1 QRMQPDDTEKIL
13 TSIPGISTQMVA
25 DVERQLDEQG
35 WSALVLGPT
44 RGMPYKIYSRTLAH
58 GHESFREFMLLS
70 VPARMMRFLAV
81 TAGVA
86 GLGKLSDRMGASKF
100 EKSSVFLAGWGAFYT
115 LYFTKGPGQTYAS
128 SVCCAFTCLLARRRL
143 VPMTEFS
150 FPEWSGR
157 DDGPGHEHARWHST
171 VAPVDNNKPG
181 FTLLG
186 FVSDAGVRRN
196 QGRPGAAQGPA
207 AIRSALGSMA
217 VHHDIAL
224 FDGGDAVVVDDEL
237 EATQQRYG
245 QALTQLLRQRKLTV
259 GLGGGH
265 EITWASYL
273 GVRGAFPDARLVI
286 INFDA
291 LINNRPSDQAT
302 SGTGF
307 AQIIAAEAQKNRQAN
322 IMTLGIAEAANTT
335 LLFECARQ
343 SRLQCTTDDRWITNP
358 SEVGSAVA

>member
-1 QRMQPDDTEKIL
+1 
-13 TSIPGISTQMVA
+13 
-25 DVERQLDEQG
+25 
-35 WSALVLGPT
+35 
-44 RGMPYKIYSRTLAH
+44 
-58 GHESFREFMLLS
+58 
-70 VPARMMRFLAV
+70 
-81 TAGVA
+81 
-86 GLGKLSDRMGASKF
+86 
-100 EKSSVFLAGWGAFYT
+100 
-115 LYFTKGPGQTYAS
+115 
-128 SVCCAFTCLLARRRL
+128 
-143 VPMTEFS
+143 MTEFS

-207 AIRSALGSMA
+207 AVRSALGSMA

-273 GVRGAFPDARLVI
+273 GVRGAFPDARLGI
-286 INFDA
+286 INLDAHFD
-291 LINNRPSDQAT
+291 NRLSDQAT
-302 SGTGF
+302 SGTGL
-307 AQIIAAEAQKNRQAN
+307 AEISDAEAQRNRGSN
-322 IMTLGIAEAANTT
+322 ITAWGIAEAADITH
-335 LLFECARQ
+335 LFERARQ
-343 SRLQCTTDDRWITNP
+343 SRNHWTTDDQWITYT
-358 SEVGSAVA
+358 SEVGSAVAQLLDQADLVYLTMDLDVMPPATAPR

>member
-1 QRMQPDDTEKIL
+1 
-13 TSIPGISTQMVA
+13 
-25 DVERQLDEQG
+25 
-35 WSALVLGPT
+35 
-44 RGMPYKIYSRTLAH
+44 
-58 GHESFREFMLLS
+58 
-70 VPARMMRFLAV
+70 
-81 TAGVA
+81 
-86 GLGKLSDRMGASKF
+86 
-100 EKSSVFLAGWGAFYT
+100 
-115 LYFTKGPGQTYAS
+115 
-128 SVCCAFTCLLARRRL
+128 
-143 VPMTEFS
+143 MTEFS

-237 EATQQRYG
+237 EVAQQRYG

-273 GVRGAFPDARLVI
+273 GVRGAFPDARLGI
-286 INFDA
+286 INLDAHFD
-291 LINNRPSDQAT
+291 NRPSDQAT

-307 AQIIAAEAQKNRQAN
+307 AQIIAAEAQQNRQSN

-335 LLFECARQ
+335 DLFERARQ
-343 SRLQCTTDDRWITNP
+343 SRIQWTTDDRWITYP
-358 SEVGSAVA
+358 SEVGSAVAQLLDQVDLVYLTIDLDVLPAATAPGVSSPAAYGVPLPLVSAVIDHVAASGKLVHADIAELNPSFDRDNATAAVAARFVDRLTTAERGKILATSVVS